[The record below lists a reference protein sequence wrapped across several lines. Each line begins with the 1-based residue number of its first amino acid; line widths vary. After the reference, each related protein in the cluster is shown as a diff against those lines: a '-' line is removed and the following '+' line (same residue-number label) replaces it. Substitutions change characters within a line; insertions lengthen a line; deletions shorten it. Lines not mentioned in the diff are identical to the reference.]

1 MPDYKKAKIY
11 KIIDLKEN
19 MVYIG
24 STTNALSV
32 RMAQHRYVYKNK
44 LKSIS
49 VHIIFDKHGLENCK
63 IVLVENYPCINKEQL
78 QQRESE
84 YIKHN
89 ECVNKQL

>member
-1 MPDYKKAKIY
+1 MPNYSKAKIY

-19 MVYIG
+19 LIYIG

-49 VHIIFDKHGLENCK
+49 CHLIFEKFGINNCK
-63 IVLVENYPCINKEQL
+63 IVLVENYPCISKEEL
-78 QQRESE
+78 QKRESE

-89 ECVNKQL
+89 ECVNKLT